1 MAGSEP
7 PMSPN
12 LKPIATR
19 PRGGDVEAGGH
30 SPPSSSGIITPK
42 GRNDANSDAD
52 SPTMGS
58 DSSSP
63 WRRFF
68 RGASKYPASDLD
80 SFGNSPRNLMGF
92 SPRAGSSA
100 SARWAYTQHMHMLG
114 PAQHHSLPGYCVGSS
129 ACAAHDA
136 GTPAPQHAGSFLH
149 AHAHCPAALLQETS
163 SAPT

>member
-1 MAGSEP
+1 MAGREP

-19 PRGGDVEAGGH
+19 PRAGDVEAGAH

-42 GRNDANSDAD
+42 GRNDANSEGE

-92 SPRAGSSA
+92 SPRATSSA
-100 SARWAYTQHMHMLG
+100 SAR
-114 PAQHHSLPGYCVGSS
+114 
-129 ACAAHDA
+129 
-136 GTPAPQHAGSFLH
+136 
-149 AHAHCPAALLQETS
+149 
-163 SAPT
+163 

>member
-42 GRNDANSDAD
+42 GRNDANSEGD

-92 SPRAGSSA
+92 SPRATSSA
-100 SARWAYTQHMHMLG
+100 SARWVHTHTRQG
-114 PAQHHSLPGYCVGSS
+114 PAQHRSLSLS
-129 ACAAHDA
+129 
-136 GTPAPQHAGSFLH
+136 
-149 AHAHCPAALLQETS
+149 
-163 SAPT
+163 

>member
-12 LKPIATR
+12 LRPIATR
-19 PRGGDVEAGGH
+19 PRGGSAADMEAGGA
-30 SPPSSSGIITPK
+30 SAPSSSGIVTPK
-42 GRNDANSDAD
+42 GRGGEVQSDE

-68 RGASKYPASDLD
+68 RGGSRYPASDVD

-92 SPRAGSSA
+92 SPKATSSA
-100 SARWAYTQHMHMLG
+100 SAR
-114 PAQHHSLPGYCVGSS
+114 
-129 ACAAHDA
+129 
-136 GTPAPQHAGSFLH
+136 
-149 AHAHCPAALLQETS
+149 
-163 SAPT
+163 

>member
-1 MAGSEP
+1 MAGEEP

-19 PRGGDVEAGGH
+19 PLSSAADMEAGGPP

-42 GRNDANSDAD
+42 GRGGGEVQSE

-68 RGASKYPASDLD
+68 RGGSKYPASDVD

-92 SPRAGSSA
+92 SPKAGSSA
-100 SARWAYTQHMHMLG
+100 SAR
-114 PAQHHSLPGYCVGSS
+114 
-129 ACAAHDA
+129 
-136 GTPAPQHAGSFLH
+136 
-149 AHAHCPAALLQETS
+149 
-163 SAPT
+163 

>member
-19 PRGGDVEAGGH
+19 PRGNAVERDMEAP

-42 GRNDANSDAD
+42 GRGGNEVQSE

-68 RGASKYPASDLD
+68 RGGSRYPASDVD

-92 SPRAGSSA
+92 SPKAGSSA
-100 SARWAYTQHMHMLG
+100 SAR
-114 PAQHHSLPGYCVGSS
+114 
-129 ACAAHDA
+129 
-136 GTPAPQHAGSFLH
+136 
-149 AHAHCPAALLQETS
+149 
-163 SAPT
+163 

>member
-19 PRGGDVEAGGH
+19 PRASAADLEQSAH
-30 SPPSSSGIITPK
+30 SPPSSSGIVTPK
-42 GRNDANSDAD
+42 GRGGDEVQSE

-68 RGASKYPASDLD
+68 RGGSRYPASDVD

-92 SPRAGSSA
+92 SPKATSSA
-100 SARWAYTQHMHMLG
+100 SAR
-114 PAQHHSLPGYCVGSS
+114 
-129 ACAAHDA
+129 
-136 GTPAPQHAGSFLH
+136 
-149 AHAHCPAALLQETS
+149 
-163 SAPT
+163 

>member
-19 PRGGDVEAGGH
+19 PRGASAADMEAGAH

-42 GRNDANSDAD
+42 GRGGEVQSDGD

-68 RGASKYPASDLD
+68 RGGSRYPASDVD

-92 SPRAGSSA
+92 SPKATSSA
-100 SARWAYTQHMHMLG
+100 SAR
-114 PAQHHSLPGYCVGSS
+114 
-129 ACAAHDA
+129 
-136 GTPAPQHAGSFLH
+136 
-149 AHAHCPAALLQETS
+149 
-163 SAPT
+163 